1 MLTYLI
7 PIEALHVLAGVFWA
21 GTTFALARTG
31 VEQAAQLLRPQLGAA
46 VVAVAT
52 GAMLWFLFHRGDTS
66 MQAHIL
72 ALGAMFAV
80 LAIGVQAVTAA
91 SSARKLSASGELDA
105 LQVRDRATTGQRI
118 AAPLLAVTVACMAV
132 ARYL

>member
-1 MLTYLI
+1 MLISLI

-31 VEQAAQLLRPQLGAA
+31 VERAEQLLRPQLGAA
-46 VVAVAT
+46 AVAVVT
-52 GAMLWFLFHRGDTS
+52 GASLWFLFDRGDTS
-66 MQAHIL
+66 MQAHTL

-80 LAIGVQAVTAA
+80 LAIAVQAVTAA
-91 SSARKLSASGELDA
+91 SGARKLSTSGELDA
-105 LQVRDRATTGQRI
+105 LQVRNRATTGQRI
-118 AAPLLAVTVACMAV
+118 AAPLLAVTVVCMAV

>member
-31 VEQAAQLLRPQLGAA
+31 VERAAQLLRPQLGAA

-52 GAMLWFLFHRGDTS
+52 GAMLWFFFHRGDTS

-91 SSARKLSASGELDA
+91 SGARKLSASGELDA
-105 LQVRDRATTGQRI
+105 LQIRDRATTGQRI

>member
-1 MLTYLI
+1 MLIYLI
-7 PIEALHVLAGVFWA
+7 PIALHVLAGVFWA

-31 VEQAAQLLRPQLGAA
+31 VERAEQLLRPQLGAA

-52 GAMLWFLFHRGDTS
+52 GALLWFFFHRGDAS

-80 LAIGVQAVTAA
+80 LAIGVQAVSAA
-91 SSARKLSASGELDA
+91 SGARRLSTSGELDA
-105 LQVRDRATTGQRI
+105 LPVRHRATTGQRI